1 MRKDM
6 HSVAGGRLLQNL
18 LRQLVAA
25 DLNGSGGVHLRFKD
39 CVPLVAEVVSD
50 SIEVVNRQELEQ
62 AGKLIAESENAVGQ
76 NNRAH

>member
-1 MRKDM
+1 
-6 HSVAGGRLLQNL
+6 
-18 LRQLVAA
+18 
-25 DLNGSGGVHLRFKD
+25 
-39 CVPLVAEVVSD
+39 VPLVAEVVSD